1 MKSGPHESTTWTNAA
16 RARPLRLAEVPLTQG
31 EQAFLRLPPDEMAR
45 RTRLG
50 TELSARLAERV
61 RIFLMLGRPRT
72 CVPNLLAFGLG
83 YGYTGGGFSLR
94 MLVGALLSCCIGFSA
109 NVHNAAVELEEDSQ
123 NLPGRVLLVAKF
135 GHPRLLR
142 WWRVLVLGMMLAAL
156 AMGLYFSIF
165 MALAIIGLH
174 QYSAPPVRSKGRPIL
189 GLWVFAQTVVFPF
202 LFGWTTEP
210 GRLLENLIDAVVQPL
225 RGLPPPEAEVS
236 HLSFRYLAM
245 WAFVTVWFMA
255 KGAFKNV
262 PDFGGDKAAGV
273 RTSATLCRSQR
284 SAAQFAALSTVL
296 AYASLALLP
305 AFGLESPR
313 VLWALAWLV
322 PVAINCARLVSA
334 QSGAA
339 ANRVLKHDMWL
350 STGFLASL
358 LLLVSPGLL
367 GVTIVIA
374 ALGMLFGSDALGLD
388 SRRPVDVRRAPVQQ
402 ELSDVGVSDAASGG

>member
-1 MKSGPHESTTWTNAA
+1 MKSGPDESMTWTDHAA
-16 RARPLRLAEVPLTQG
+16 AEGARPPRSTNPALSAG

-45 RTRLG
+45 RTRAG
-50 TELSARLAERV
+50 ADLSARFGERV

-83 YGYTGGGFSLR
+83 YGYTGGGFSVRL
-94 MLVGALLSCCIGFSA
+94 LVGALLSCCIGFSA

-135 GHPRLLR
+135 GLGRLLL
-142 WWRVLVLGMMLAAL
+142 WWRVLVLAMMGAAL
-156 AMGLYFSIF
+156 ALGLYFSIF
-165 MALAIIGLH
+165 MALAIVGLH

-210 GRLLENLIDAVVQPL
+210 GRLFENLIDAVVQPL
-225 RGLPPPEAEVS
+225 RGLLPPDAAVS

-262 PDFGGDKAAGV
+262 PDFAGDKAAGV
-273 RTSATLCRSQR
+273 RTSATLCESQR

-305 AFGLESPR
+305 AFRLESPR
-313 VLWALAWLV
+313 VLWVLLWLG
-322 PVAINCARLVSA
+322 PVAINCGRLVSA
-334 QSGAA
+334 EDGAA

-358 LLLVSPGLL
+358 LLLVSPALL
-367 GVTIVIA
+367 SVTIVA
-374 ALGMLFGSDALGLD
+374 AAGVLLFGSDALGLD
-388 SRRPVDVRRAPVQQ
+388 SRRPVDVRSAQLLP
-402 ELSDVGVSDAASGG
+402 DAAG